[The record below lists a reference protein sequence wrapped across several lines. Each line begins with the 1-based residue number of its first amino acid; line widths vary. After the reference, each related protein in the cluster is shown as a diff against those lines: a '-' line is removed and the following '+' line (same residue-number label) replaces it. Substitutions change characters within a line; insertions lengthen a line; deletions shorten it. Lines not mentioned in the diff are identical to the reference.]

1 MISEKFT
8 LLQYSVGGIL
18 GLIETGQF
26 VAQEIKRTFVWKKS
40 QVGDM

>member
-1 MISEKFT
+1 MIGEKFT

-26 VAQEIKRTFVWKKS
+26 VVPEIQRPFVW
-40 QVGDM
+40 